1 MIADVRWGTPN
12 QLTSS
17 RRKDASQTKS
27 WARARIAEMEKWA
40 RSHNGEMADDLASIR
55 TEIDALNLP
64 LLRQGEVRRW
74 SATDEHTGFT
84 FVVEIEIVLR

>member
-17 RRKDASQTKS
+17 RRKDATQTKS

-40 RSHNGEMADDLASIR
+40 RLHNGEMADDLASIR
-55 TEIDALNLP
+55 TEIDALNLA

-84 FVVEIEIVLR
+84 FVLEIEIVLR